1 MLPVTQF
8 CMISSYAATLVILFL
23 YVALV
28 LRDSKVLRNFSQIN
42 LILIGYIL
50 LLFYTFYSFCTGE
63 QYGCG
68 ISCVYILSA
77 FVFLNLRILYFIVK
91 INKDCL
97 ARSMTLI
104 LIVPVVSCILIYLFL
119 LLFHID
125 FQVYS
130 DVEELFTKGSPLE
143 TGFAVLI
150 FTLYVCYFTWVHYY
164 FFKQSPELRTGMWN
178 IVYLIFNFAICIF
191 FIGIS
196 FNVPFFLTGY
206 YYLLISFVFYIVYSE
221 IFKNEPAKAAKVLD
235 SDCVN
240 TRNKMFCKLEK
251 YMNETKAWR
260 DPDITMSSLVRYVS
274 TNRTTFALIMKENGF
289 DSYSCYINQY
299 RVKDFIDLYNCN
311 RTENYQ
317 DLFYDAGFRSRAT
330 ALRNFKQITG
340 MTPSEYFRLNHQE
353 QVACH

>member
-8 CMISSYAATLVILFL
+8 CMISSYAASLVIIFL

-28 LRDSKVLRNFSQIN
+28 LRDSKVFRNFNQIN

-50 LLFYTFYSFCTGE
+50 LLFYTFYSFCTGKA
-63 QYGCG
+63 YGCG
-68 ISCVYILSA
+68 ISCLYILSA
-77 FVFLNLRILYFIVK
+77 FVFLNLRILYFLVK
-91 INKDCL
+91 INKGCI
-97 ARSMTLI
+97 ARSMMLMLI
-104 LIVPVVSCILIYLFL
+104 SPAVLCILIYLFL
-119 LLFHID
+119 LLFGID

-130 DVEELFTKGSPLE
+130 SIEELFTNGSSLE
-143 TGFAVLI
+143 SGFAVLT
-150 FTLYVCYFTWVHYY
+150 FTLYLSYLIWVHYY

-178 IVYLIFNFAICIF
+178 TIYLIFNLAICVF

-196 FNVPFFLTGY
+196 FKVPFFLTGY
-206 YYLLISFVFYIVYSE
+206 YYLLISFIFYIVYFE
-221 IFKNEPAKAAKVLD
+221 IFKNEPAREEKVLD

-240 TRNKMFCKLEK
+240 TRNKMFIKLEK
-251 YMNETKAWR
+251 YMTEKKAWR

-289 DSYSCYINQY
+289 DNYSCYINQY
-299 RVKDFIDLYNCN
+299 RVKDFIELYSSNK
-311 RTENYQ
+311 TENYQ

-340 MTPSEYFRLNHQE
+340 MTPSEYFRLNQQE
-353 QVACH
+353 PVACH